1 MQDFSYRHRI
11 FVNNMGIRVQEPGGY
26 GLLDFQTGY
35 SLCQNE
41 GDKEQDTSAGM
52 DAQGA
57 FKANGSMITRLL
69 SAISWSV
76 PSLDRHSSWRP
87 TS

>member
-41 GDKEQDTSAGM
+41 GDKEQDTSAWM

-69 SAISWSV
+69 LAISWSV
-76 PSLDRHSSWRP
+76 PSLDRHSSWHP